1 MQDLTNYTVGGTVHV
16 IVNNQIGFTTVPSKG
31 RSATYASDLAKAVG
45 APIFHVNADAME
57 EVHMVFKAA
66 GEYRQK
72 YKHDVVIDLIGYLKM
87 GHNELDQPSFTQPL
101 MYQQVAKMTPV
112 ARLYEAELVEG
123 GHLTAEEV
131 AAMKEDA
138 ISQLEE
144 AYAKSKTLTYKAEDW
159 VTQEWA
165 EIMEH
170 DVKDAA
176 DTGLDTQRFRDLGSL
191 ITELP
196 KDAEFHRLVKKIFEA
211 RTKSIEDGKDID
223 WGTAEALAF
232 GSLIQDGYKVRVS
245 GQDVERGTFSH
256 RHAHVFYQDRDGSY
270 IPLNNVVPQGA
281 IRSFIA
287 SNSHLSE
294 FAVLGYELGYAQANP
309 NSLGIWEAQFG
320 DFANGAQVIIDQFF
334 CSGEAKWNVKNGL
347 VMLLPHG
354 FDGNGPEHSSCRME
368 RFL

>member
-1 MQDLTNYTVGGTVHV
+1 
-16 IVNNQIGFTTVPSKG
+16 
-31 RSATYASDLAKAVG
+31 
-45 APIFHVNADAME
+45 
-57 EVHMVFKAA
+57 
-66 GEYRQK
+66 
-72 YKHDVVIDLIGYLKM
+72 
-87 GHNELDQPSFTQPL
+87 
-101 MYQQVAKMTPV
+101 
-112 ARLYEAELVEG
+112 
-123 GHLTAEEV
+123 
-131 AAMKEDA
+131 
-138 ISQLEE
+138 
-144 AYAKSKTLTYKAEDW
+144 
-159 VTQEWA
+159 
-165 EIMEH
+165 MEH

-281 IRSFIA
+281 VRSFIA

-368 RFL
+368 RFLQLTD